1 MKMLFVLFCLLGSSQ
16 LAMARDYCN
25 GRFAYCVD
33 VPNQLTWLPE
43 ADNGDGRHFK
53 LPNSNATILV
63 FGSNTPI
70 VFFYTD
76 SDYLKEK
83 QHQYKA
89 GMTVTYELLK
99 DKTYTASGYRKDG
112 QVFYHVIKVKDG
124 QEAVLHL
131 NYPESEKTKMTSI
144 VKQMARSFKIH

>member
-1 MKMLFVLFCLLGSSQ
+1 MKILLFLFCILSSSH

-33 VPNQLTWLPE
+33 VPNQLQWLPE

-53 LPNSNATILV
+53 LPNSNADILV
-63 FGSNTPI
+63 FGSNTPS

-83 QHQYKA
+83 QHRYKT
-89 GMTVTYELLK
+89 GMTVTYERLK
-99 DKTYTASGYRKDG
+99 DKTYTVSGYREDG
-112 QVFYHVIKVKDG
+112 QVFYHVIKVNNG
-124 QEAVLHL
+124 QEVVLHL

-144 VKQMARSFKIH
+144 VKQMARSFKLH

>member
-33 VPNQLTWLPE
+33 VPNKLTWLPE

-63 FGSNTPI
+63 FGSNTPT

-76 SDYLKEK
+76 SDYIKEK
-83 QHQYKA
+83 QHRYKT

-144 VKQMARSFKIH
+144 VKQMARSFEIH

>member
-1 MKMLFVLFCLLGSSQ
+1 MKILLLLFCLLGSSQ

-33 VPNQLTWLPE
+33 VPNQLKWLPE

-63 FGSNTPI
+63 FGSYTPKI
-70 VFFYTD
+70 FFYTD

-83 QHQYKA
+83 QHRYTT

-99 DKTYTASGYRKDG
+99 DKTYTVSGYRKDG
-112 QVFYHVIKVKDG
+112 QIFYHIIKIDNGK
-124 QEAVLHL
+124 EAVLHL
-131 NYPESEKTKMTSI
+131 NYPKNEKDRMTKI
-144 VKQMARSFKIH
+144 VQKMARSFELH

>member
-1 MKMLFVLFCLLGSSQ
+1 MKILLFLFCILGSSQ

-33 VPNQLTWLPE
+33 VPNQLQWFPE

-53 LPNSNATILV
+53 LPNSNADILV
-63 FGSNTPI
+63 FGSNTPS

-83 QHQYKA
+83 QHRYKT
-89 GMTVTYELLK
+89 GMTVTYERLK
-99 DKTYTASGYRKDG
+99 GKTYTVSGYREGG
-112 QVFYHVIKVKDG
+112 QVFYHVIKVNNG
-124 QEAVLHL
+124 QEVVLHL

-144 VKQMARSFKIH
+144 VKQMARSFKLH

>member
-1 MKMLFVLFCLLGSSQ
+1 MKILLFLFCILGSSQ

-33 VPNQLTWLPE
+33 VPNQLQWLPE

-53 LPNSNATILV
+53 LPNSNADILV
-63 FGSNTPI
+63 FGSNTPS

-83 QHQYKA
+83 QHRYKT
-89 GMTVTYELLK
+89 GMTVTYERLK
-99 DKTYTASGYRKDG
+99 GKTYTVSGYREDG
-112 QVFYHVIKVKDG
+112 QVFYHVIKVNNG
-124 QEAVLHL
+124 QEVVLHL
-131 NYPESEKTKMTSI
+131 NYPESEKDRMTKI
-144 VKQMARSFKIH
+144 VKQMARSFKLY